1 MHRLIFGTIIGSL
14 AVVAAAA
21 SAVYYF
27 ERPTVLRIAVPRDSD
42 DQVILA
48 AAALD
53 FAEDREGIRLKLIA
67 VDSLAESSR
76 VLEEGHADLAI
87 VRSDIAMPPSGQTVL
102 IMRRNAAV
110 LFAPAQSG
118 LHEIDELRGHRI
130 GVLQAMPAGK
140 ADNQLL
146 LDTALAQYDVPP
158 ASVKR
163 VSLGVAELAR
173 ALEYKEIDAVFAV
186 GVPGADGLSEA
197 VSAVAAAGH
206 GPPVFLPI
214 AEAKAIAQRSPRFED
229 VEVMRGA
236 FGGAQ
241 AKPSV
246 DFDTLGVSTRLVA
259 RNSLGNETAGEVT
272 RLMLAVRPAIAA
284 RVPIANRIEAPP
296 ADKGAALPVH
306 PGALAF
312 LDDEEES
319 FFEKYSDAFYIGAMC
334 LSVLGT
340 GLAAAAARLSRHNT
354 TDADKILRRLIEI
367 TKTARGAEH
376 AGLLDDYEAEA
387 DELLALALAP
397 DAVHVLSVNRMGAL
411 SLALNQVRHAIAER
425 RQSLATPLRAH
436 FAPRIVRE

>member
-1 MHRLIFGTIIGSL
+1 
-14 AVVAAAA
+14 
-21 SAVYYF
+21 
-27 ERPTVLRIAVPRDSD
+27 
-42 DQVILA
+42 
-48 AAALD
+48 
-53 FAEDREGIRLKLIA
+53 
-67 VDSLAESSR
+67 
-76 VLEEGHADLAI
+76 
-87 VRSDIAMPPSGQTVL
+87 
-102 IMRRNAAV
+102 
-110 LFAPAQSG
+110 
-118 LHEIDELRGHRI
+118 
-130 GVLQAMPAGK
+130 
-140 ADNQLL
+140 
-146 LDTALAQYDVPP
+146 
-158 ASVKR
+158 
-163 VSLGVAELAR
+163 
-173 ALEYKEIDAVFAV
+173 
-186 GVPGADGLSEA
+186 
-197 VSAVAAAGH
+197 
-206 GPPVFLPI
+206 
-214 AEAKAIAQRSPRFED
+214 
-229 VEVMRGA
+229 
-236 FGGAQ
+236 
-241 AKPSV
+241 
-246 DFDTLGVSTRLVA
+246 
-259 RNSLGNETAGEVT
+259 
-272 RLMLAVRPAIAA
+272 MLAVRPAIAA

-436 FAPRIVRE
+436 FAPRIVRD